1 VCDEITTADSRVLF
15 KIDEDR
21 VLSVYVRSDEAAEW
35 GIPVVFDADGLWG
48 MVMPDVMIVHNEAKS
63 PPDC

>member
-1 VCDEITTADSRVLF
+1 MCDEITTADGRVLF

-21 VLSVYVRSDEAAEW
+21 ALSVFIRADEATEW
-35 GIPVVFDADGLWG
+35 SRPVVFDADELWA
-48 MVMPDVMIVHNEAKS
+48 MVMPDVMIARGADES

>member
-1 VCDEITTADSRVLF
+1 MCDEITTADGKVLF

-21 VLSVYVRSDEAAEW
+21 VLSVFMRFDEATEW
-35 GIPVVFDADGLWG
+35 GRPVVFDADELWA
-48 MVMPDVMIVHNEAKS
+48 MVMPDAMIARGAAES

>member
-1 VCDEITTADSRVLF
+1 MCDEITTADGRVLF

-21 VLSVYVRSDEAAEW
+21 VLSVFVRADEAAEW
-35 GIPVVFDADGLWG
+35 SSPVVFDADELWA
-48 MVMPDVMIVHNEAKS
+48 MVMPDAMVALGAAES

>member
-1 VCDEITTADSRVLF
+1 MCDEITTADSRALF

-21 VLSVYVRSDEAAEW
+21 VLSVFVRADEAAEW
-35 GIPVVFDADGLWG
+35 GSPVVFDADKLWA
-48 MVMPDVMIVHNEAKS
+48 MVMPDVMIALSAAES